1 MTLDITPLVKAT
13 RLLEEGIIRYQSDE
27 SDIQIR
33 DGLIQRFEFSYE
45 LSHKILKRFLKS
57 VSATPQ
63 EFDEAD
69 FSYLIRSANEQGL
82 LLGDWSEW
90 KKYRQMRSKTSHAYG
105 EKVAIEVVTEI
116 PKFLEEISYL
126 VQQLLIR
133 TNGQT

>member
-1 MTLDITPLVKAT
+1 M
-13 RLLEEGIIRYQSDE
+13 
-27 SDIQIR
+27 
-33 DGLIQRFEFSYE
+33 IQRFEFSYE

-82 LLGDWSEW
+82 LLGDWSDW
-90 KKYRQMRSKTSHAYG
+90 KEYRQMRSKTSHAYG